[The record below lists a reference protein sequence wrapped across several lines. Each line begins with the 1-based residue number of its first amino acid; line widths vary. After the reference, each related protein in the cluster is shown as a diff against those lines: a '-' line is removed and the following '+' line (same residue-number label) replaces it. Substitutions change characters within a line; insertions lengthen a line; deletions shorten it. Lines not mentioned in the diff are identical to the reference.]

1 MYEILKTKSSSNY
14 ASGEK
19 SLDLGYMALLFM
31 VLFCRYDLTQF
42 EGVSVMNLT
51 FGDIKEAVVDKF
63 CVEECAD
70 FYQDE
75 FLGCCTASMVQ
86 DEGRD

>member
-1 MYEILKTKSSSNY
+1 MHMPM
-14 ASGEK
+14 GR
-19 SLDLGYMALLFM
+19 G
-31 VLFCRYDLTQF
+31 
-42 EGVSVMNLT
+42 GGGG
-51 FGDIKEAVVDKF
+51 GDMKVVGAPRPAVIKDAVVDKF

-86 DEGRD
+86 DEGRDKVLQLNKHIFQNLFSYSD